1 MTQKTPENLLPYGD
15 GNQKHEQVETMFNK
29 IAPSY
34 DFMNRLMSFRQDIM
48 WRKKALK
55 TLLNKSH
62 ETILDV
68 ATGTG
73 DFAIDAYKM
82 LKPVKIT
89 GIDLSEEM
97 MKVAVEK
104 TKALGINDNF
114 VFEKQDCM
122 SLGFKSESFD
132 VVLAAFGVR
141 NFENIAQGISEM
153 YRVIKP
159 GGNLIILELSR
170 PSWFPANLVF
180 KFYSGVFMPL
190 AGKLFTKDY
199 KAYEY
204 LPQSIQLVPQGQEM
218 VKILNDCGFV
228 GTKCKTFTFGVC
240 SMYSGQKV

>member
-1 MTQKTPENLLPYGD
+1 MIQKTPENLLPYDD

-34 DFMNRLMSFRQDIM
+34 DFMNRLMSFRQDVR
-48 WRKKALK
+48 WRKNALK
-55 TLLNKSH
+55 TLLNKNHS
-62 ETILDV
+62 TLLDV

-73 DFAIDAYKM
+73 DFAIDAYRI
-82 LKPVKIT
+82 LKPEKIT

-104 TKALGINDNF
+104 TKALGINESF

-122 SLGFKSESFD
+122 SLSFGNDSFD

-170 PSWFPANLVF
+170 PSWFPANLIF

-204 LPQSIQLVPQGQEM
+204 LPQSIQLVPQGSDM
-218 VKILNDCGFV
+218 VKILNDCGFTD
-228 GTKCKTFTFGVC
+228 TKCKTFTFGVC
-240 SMYSGQKV
+240 SMYSGLKG